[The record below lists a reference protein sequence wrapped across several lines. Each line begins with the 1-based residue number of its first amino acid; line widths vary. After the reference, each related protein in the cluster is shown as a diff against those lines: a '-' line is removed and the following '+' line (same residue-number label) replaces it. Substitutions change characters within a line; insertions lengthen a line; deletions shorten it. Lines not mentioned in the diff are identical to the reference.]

1 MKDTQ
6 KGTLGILGGM
16 GPLATVDFMQK
27 VIEATPASRDQDH
40 IPMLV
45 HAVPQV
51 PDRTACILAGND
63 EPLRWMREGVDKLL
77 AAGAEAI
84 AIPCNTAHY
93 WYDALVENLDIPVL
107 HIVDAAA
114 ASLAAKDIT
123 DGTIGLL
130 ATTGTVTA
138 NVYQTRFQA
147 LGYDCAAPNE
157 ATQTDGVTAGIA
169 AIKAGDLDT
178 GRRRLEAAAKTLV
191 ELDCGAIVLGCTEIP
206 IVLTSDLS
214 PAPGIGYL
222 DATDALAQA
231 SVDWHMRV
239 MGGRSGVKE

>member
-1 MKDTQ
+1 MESKT

-51 PDRTACILAGND
+51 PDRTECILAGND
-63 EPLRWMREGVDKLL
+63 APLAWMREGADKLL

-93 WYDALVENLDIPVL
+93 WYDALAEGLDIPIL

-114 ASLAAKDIT
+114 ASLAAKGIT

-138 NVYQTRFQA
+138 DVYQARFQA
-147 LGYDCAAPNE
+147 LGYDCVAPNE
-157 ATQTDGVTAGIA
+157 ATQADGVTAGIA
-169 AIKAGDLDT
+169 AIKAGDLGD

-191 ELDCGAIVLGCTEIP
+191 ELDCRAIVLGCTEIP
-206 IVLTSDLS
+206 IVLTSDLA

-222 DATDALAQA
+222 DATDALARA

-239 MGGRSGVKE
+239 MSLKQQS